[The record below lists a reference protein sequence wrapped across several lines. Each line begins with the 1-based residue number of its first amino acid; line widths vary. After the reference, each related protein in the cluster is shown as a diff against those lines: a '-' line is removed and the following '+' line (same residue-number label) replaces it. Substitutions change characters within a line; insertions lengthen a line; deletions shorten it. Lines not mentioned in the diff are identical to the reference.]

1 MSDVINDYSG
11 RLDFAVAVAAEAG
24 ELIMR
29 HYNDAGMVVERKR
42 DDSPVTAA
50 DREAEQLIRRRV
62 AEQWPEDG
70 VLGEEFE
77 ETPGTNG
84 FRWILDPI
92 DGTKSFI
99 HHVPLFGTL
108 IGLEHD
114 GQMVAGVCRM
124 PALDEVAYGGTGL
137 GAWWQQGGG
146 APRPARV
153 SSVQRLDEAL
163 FCTTTITRWR
173 TLGRQDVFDR
183 LCGHSS
189 LARGWSDCYGHLLVA
204 TGRADVMVDPVMNVW
219 DAAALLPI
227 VQEAGGHF
235 LTLDGRPVVDGGNGL
250 SVNAEIRDEVLGLIA
265 GTE

>member
-1 MSDVINDYSG
+1 M
-11 RLDFAVAVAAEAG
+11 
-24 ELIMR
+24 
-29 HYNDAGMVVERKR
+29 
-42 DDSPVTAA
+42 
-50 DREAEQLIRRRV
+50 
-62 AEQWPEDG
+62 
-70 VLGEEFE
+70 
-77 ETPGTNG
+77 
-84 FRWILDPI
+84 
-92 DGTKSFI
+92 
-99 HHVPLFGTL
+99 PLFGTL
-108 IGLEHD
+108 IGLEHE

-146 APRPARV
+146 DPRPARV
-153 SSVQRLDEAL
+153 SSVQRLDKAL

-183 LCGHSS
+183 LCGRSS

>member
-1 MSDVINDYSG
+1 MNAQVTDLAS
-11 RLDFAVAVAAEAG
+11 RLDFAVALAAEVG
-24 ELIMR
+24 ELILR
-29 HYNDAGMVVERKR
+29 YFDDPELTVERKR
-42 DDSPVTAA
+42 DATPVTVA
-50 DREAEQLIRRRV
+50 DRQAEQLIRDRV
-62 AEQWPEDG
+62 AESWPGDG
-70 VLGEEFE
+70 VLGEEFD
-77 ETPGTNG
+77 ETTGTSG

-146 APRPARV
+146 DPRPARV

-183 LCGHSS
+183 LCGRSS

>member
-1 MSDVINDYSG
+1 MHDAPPVDDALI
-11 RLDFAVAVAAEAG
+11 RFAVDIAREAG
-24 ELIMR
+24 ELTLGWFR
-29 HYNDAGMVVERKR
+29 QSDLTVEGKS
-42 DDSPVTAA
+42 DGTPVTIA
-50 DREAEQLIRRRV
+50 DRSAERLLRDRI
-62 AEQWPEDG
+62 AAAFPDDG
-70 VLGEEFE
+70 IVGEEE
-77 ETPGTNG
+77 PDTAGRSGRT
-84 FRWILDPI
+84 WILDPI

-108 IGLEHD
+108 IGLELD

-124 PALDEVAYGGTGL
+124 PALDEVAYGGMGL

-146 APRPARV
+146 DPRPARV
-153 SSVQRLDEAL
+153 SSVQRLDQAL

-183 LCGHSS
+183 LCGRSS

-204 TGRADVMVDPVMNVW
+204 TGRADVMVDPVMNIW

-265 GTE
+265 SNE